1 MATAKF
7 IRAGRAHPSIPRR
20 SRRKSPSIPADV
32 KAQLNRRKRAVPG
45 NCAAGQTDA
54 LREIRSKLEIAMA
67 VVCISSADLR
77 AQSAD
82 NDAGVALCL
91 QRCAGDEIDRQIE
104 RIDALFEGGAS

>member
-7 IRAGRAHPSIPRR
+7 IRAGKAHPSIPRR
-20 SRRKSPSIPADV
+20 SRRKPPSVYAS
-32 KAQLNRRKRAVPG
+32 ASQLTGHKRAVPG
-45 NCAAGQTDA
+45 ARAAGQTDA

-67 VVCISSADLR
+67 VVCISSAALR

-82 NDAGVALCL
+82 HDAQVALCL

-104 RIDALFEGGAS
+104 HIDALLEGGAP

>member
-20 SRRKSPSIPADV
+20 SERKPPTVPAV
-32 KAQLNRRKRAVPG
+32 PAQLSRRGRAVPG
-45 NCAAGQTDA
+45 TRATGQTDA

-67 VVCISSADLR
+67 VVCISSAALR
-77 AQSAD
+77 VQSAD
-82 NDAGVALCL
+82 NDAVVALCL

-104 RIDALFEGGAS
+104 RIDALLEGGAS

>member
-7 IRAGRAHPSIPRR
+7 IRAGKAHSSIPRR
-20 SRRKSPSIPADV
+20 SRRRPPSVPATSS
-32 KAQLNRRKRAVPG
+32 QLTGRKRAVTG
-45 NCAAGQTDA
+45 TRAAGQADA

-67 VVCISSADLR
+67 VVCISSAALR

-82 NDAGVALCL
+82 NDACVALCL

-104 RIDALFEGGAS
+104 RIDALLEGGAS